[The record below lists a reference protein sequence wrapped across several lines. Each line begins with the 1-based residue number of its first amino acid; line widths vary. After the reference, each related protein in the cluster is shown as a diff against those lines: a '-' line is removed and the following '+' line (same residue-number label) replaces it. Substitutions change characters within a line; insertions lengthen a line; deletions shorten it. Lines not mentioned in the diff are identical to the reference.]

1 MVENSYNYY
10 KKYIKYKNKYLQY
23 KHNLRG
29 GVPNIHLQPQPP
41 IHLQPQ
47 PQPQPQPPAPSHVVV
62 ILASHQNAIAELLT
76 MMVDGYAL
84 SRKKFKNCACIE
96 ISKVLEGDGR
106 EEVHVR
112 MVYEGELDP
121 KDTSKVPLLYFT
133 VDTFNSHNYKFK
145 DEHVGKIGTNVRLLL
160 VRHGNGE
167 HNNKTGI
174 KGGIVKL
181 SNPDIYTDALLT
193 PLGIDQAQKAYQQ
206 IIYTILGYK
215 KKCNIILCSSRLR
228 RAIQTA
234 GIIGF
239 RISHYL
245 KNLGK
250 YLPYLSNL
258 SNLSNLPYL
267 PELKIVIV
275 PGVEEI
281 VNDTGNTEHVFLS
294 IRLNPENRSICEC
307 DFDDSR
313 TKKCNNLLIF
323 ETDDTNNPIEKISFD
338 ESEKGSINI
347 DITGTHNKIP
357 VSFIHMHNHKETI
370 FPLSRRFDTA
380 FEVLKEI
387 VSPQ

>member
-1 MVENSYNYY
+1 M
-10 KKYIKYKNKYLQY
+10 L
-23 KHNLRG
+23 
-29 GVPNIHLQPQPP
+29 NIHLQPQPP
-41 IHLQPQ
+41 VPSQPPAPSQPQSPPQPPTPSQPQ
-47 PQPQPQPPAPSHVVV
+47 PQPHAPSQVVV
-62 ILASHQNAIAELLT
+62 ILASHQNAITELLT
-76 MMVDGYAL
+76 MMVDGYAS
-84 SRKKFKNCACIE
+84 SRKKIKNCACIE
-96 ISKVLEGDGR
+96 ISKVLEGDGG
-106 EEVHVR
+106 EEIHVK

-121 KDTSKVPLLYFT
+121 KDTSKDPLLYFT

-145 DEHVGKIGTNVRLLL
+145 NEHVGKIETNVKLLL

-167 HNNKTGI
+167 HNSKTGI
-174 KGGIVKL
+174 KGGIVKI
-181 SNPDIYTDALLT
+181 SNLDIYTDALLT
-193 PLGIDQAQKAYQQ
+193 PLGIEQAQKAYQQ

-234 GIIGF
+234 GIVGF

-250 YLPYLSNL
+250 HLSNL

-281 VNDTGNTEHVFLS
+281 VDDTGNTERVFV
-294 IRLNPENRSICEC
+294 IRLNPENRSICKCE
-307 DFDDSR
+307 FDDSR

-338 ESEKGSINI
+338 ESEKGSIDI
-347 DITGTHNKIP
+347 DITGSVTKIP
-357 VSFIHMHNHKETI
+357 VNFRHMHNHKETI

-380 FEVLKEI
+380 FEVLKKI